1 MSQARA
7 RARTNA
13 RVGVGVGV
21 GPGLAEACLPM
32 WAKALIIITYFIV
45 LPQNLEKT
53 HTTKV

>member
-53 HTTKV
+53 HMTKV